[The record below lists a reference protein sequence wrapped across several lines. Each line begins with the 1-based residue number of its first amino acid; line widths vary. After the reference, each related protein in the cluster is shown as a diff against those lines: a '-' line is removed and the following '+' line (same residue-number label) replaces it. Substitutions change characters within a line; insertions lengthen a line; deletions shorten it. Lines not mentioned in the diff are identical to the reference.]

1 MACGLCPGYFEVW
14 FWNGAV
20 PGTGAW
26 ERIGNVDSWSID
38 ANVQEA
44 TKKRTSSTNGL
55 AVSFC
60 TSVVDYTASVTV
72 TLCQSNWLFC
82 DILSFDGTNT
92 FGQELGKTRQG
103 WFFFGWGA
111 VDGSGNVSLSNPS
124 LSNATALETWRT
136 NGTPIVDHTDNGT
149 YLYGTVVPPSFGGD
163 NTSTDPSTATFS
175 VNISAGPLMPK
186 CSGEDYAA

>member
-26 ERIGNVDSWSID
+26 ERMGNVDSWSLD

-44 TKKRTSSTNGL
+44 TQKRTSSTNGL
-55 AVSFC
+55 STKFCPDVVS
-60 TSVVDYTASVTV
+60 YNASVTV

-82 DILSFDGTNT
+82 DILGGS
-92 FGQELGKTRQG
+92 GQQLGVTRTG

-111 VDGSGNVSLSNPS
+111 VDSGTGAVTLSPPTET
-124 LSNATALETWRT
+124 NATDLETWR
-136 NGTPIVDHTDNGT
+136 GGGAIVDHTDNGV
-149 YLYGTVVPPSFGGD
+149 YLYGSVVPPSFGGD
-163 NTSTDPSTATFS
+163 NTSTDPSTATFTIN
-175 VNISAGPLMPK
+175 VTAGPLLPI